1 MMNIFERIT
10 ETSNEPAVE
19 EYALQA
25 LKRRMGRND
34 LILEICSVKKWD
46 WEKSENLVKKVESG
60 NAADISILWSR
71 IFLVAG
77 VIFFAAGVITLLFL
91 FDDTIGLNY
100 FFQCLGHEISNLTQS
115 TPADNTSM
123 SCLAITAIGLGDIFF
138 SQTGIFLVMLIAGG
152 ISGAILAQNQY
163 KKLVQNSGGDDDK

>member
-10 ETSNEPAVE
+10 ETSNESAIE

-46 WEKSENLVKKVESG
+46 WEKSENLVKKVESS
-60 NAADISILWSR
+60 NAADISILWSQ

-77 VIFFAAGVITLLFL
+77 LVFFAAGVITLLFL

-100 FFQCLGHEISNLTQS
+100 FFQCLSYEISNITQS
-115 TPADNTSM
+115 ASADSTSM
-123 SCLAITAIGLGDIFF
+123 SCLGITAIGLGDIFF

-152 ISGAILAQNQY
+152 ISGSILANNQY

>member
-10 ETSNEPAVE
+10 ETSNEAAIE
-19 EYALQA
+19 AYALQA

-46 WEKSENLVKKVESG
+46 WARSENLVRRVETG
-60 NAADISILWSR
+60 NAADISFLWSR
-71 IFLVAG
+71 IFL
-77 VIFFAAGVITLLFL
+77 AAGLIFVAAGLITLLYL
-91 FDDTIGLNY
+91 FDDSVGIN
-100 FFQCLGHEISNLTQS
+100 FFMRCLGHEISNVMQS
-115 TPADNTSM
+115 VPSDNTSM
-123 SCLAITAIGLGDIFF
+123 SCLAMTAIGLGDIFF

-163 KKLVQNSGGDDDK
+163 KKLVQNSDGEERK